1 MIIFSSGR
9 MSVVNAEERASRD
22 FIATGFCTKHE
33 KRENLH
39 KTWDDLES
47 KVQLQFK
54 SVDKKRY
61 KSIQLSA
68 RKQKVFFLHLH
79 TSTLFEKGA

>member
-1 MIIFSSGR
+1 

-22 FIATGFCTKHE
+22 FIATGCCMKHE

-39 KTWDDLES
+39 NTWDDLES

-54 SVDKKRY
+54 SVEKKY
-61 KSIQLSA
+61 NSIQLSA
-68 RKQKVFFLHLH
+68 RKQKSLLFCICTLHDIIVIYELLLH
-79 TSTLFEKGA
+79 